1 MNTSLIVI
9 VRFFCEVSA
18 RTASVLSIWATRF
31 MSKMIA
37 LPDGGVGDDSFA
49 GWHCR
54 RWLRRVASKMTA
66 LPDFGVG
73 GVDDSVGS
81 RRRR

>member
-1 MNTSLIVI
+1 
-9 VRFFCEVSA
+9 
-18 RTASVLSIWATRF
+18 

-37 LPDGGVGDDSFA
+37 SPDGGVEDDSFA
-49 GWHCR
+49 GWHCQ
-54 RWLRRVASKMTA
+54 RWLRQVASKKTA

-81 RRRR
+81 WRRR